1 MRVHQDDRGFRYC
14 DIFDAMTEGDINI
27 TVLYPGELTAW
38 HRHQNQTDY
47 MFVVRGALKVGL
59 CAEPDQDIM
68 WHYLS
73 ERDDRVLHIPAGVWH
88 GTYNFTNE
96 ETILIYFITQKYD
109 PSDERRAPTDSNLW
123 KRKVK

>member
-1 MRVHQDDRGFRYC
+1 MRIHQDDRGFRYC
-14 DIFDAMTEGDINI
+14 DVFDAMKEGDINI

-38 HRHQNQTDY
+38 HRHRNQDDY
-47 MFVVRGALKVGL
+47 MFVIKGTLKVGL
-59 CAEPDQDIM
+59 CLEPDADIV

-73 ERDDRVLHIPAGVWH
+73 KRDGKVLHIPASIWH

-109 PSDERRAPTDSNLW
+109 PTDEERTATNSALW
-123 KRKVK
+123 MREVK